1 MMLPI
6 LFKSFGGLGLFLFGM
21 KIMSEGL
28 QKVAGKRMRQVLS
41 LVSNNRFVGFGVGA
55 LVTSMIQSSSATTV
69 MLVSFVDAGL
79 MTFTQAVGVILGANI
94 GTTITAQLIA
104 FNITAFALPAI
115 AIGVLL
121 KFFLGR
127 KKWIYVGDVLLG
139 FGLVFYGLATMKAGF
154 APLNESSAFISFIM
168 KFQGDTF
175 NGILLCIFTGA
186 IVTMIMQSSSAT
198 VGVTMALA
206 MQGLINFEASVAL
219 ILGENIGTTITAQLA
234 SLGTSINAR
243 RTANAHTIFNVMGV
257 FIIVLFFPLFIKLVS
272 FITHTMM
279 QFGPP
284 DLVVHGERPN
294 IARYIAN
301 AHTLFNGVSAAIFI
315 MALSP
320 LVKIATW
327 LTPGKEE
334 KPELDELH
342 HVKYMDVKFVETPLV
357 ALTQARAEVYR
368 MGEAVQVM
376 YADVIKSLKE
386 RKVKELSKW
395 RKREYA
401 LDVLQKEITQFLV
414 RVTQEAISPE
424 ESKEVRSLI
433 RMTNN
438 LERVGDA
445 VEDVAEMIEKLF
457 ERNLALSNEGMKDYE
472 AISNEVSSFLTLVV
486 EAIRRDNGELMTKA
500 RMSEDMINKM
510 EEQMKGN
517 HLTRLQSGV
526 CSIDPGIIFVNILT
540 AFEKMGGFCFNI
552 AQSVAGLK

>member
-1 MMLPI
+1 MLSI
-6 LFKSFGGLGLFLFGM
+6 LFQSFGGLGLFLFGM

-28 QKVAGKRMRQVLS
+28 QKVAGKKMRRVLG
-41 LVSNNRFVGFGVGA
+41 LVSNNRFVGCGVGA
-55 LVTSMIQSSSATTV
+55 LVTSVIQSSSATTV

-79 MTFTQAVGVILGANI
+79 MTFKQAVGVVLGANI

-104 FNITAFALPAI
+104 FNITAYALPAV
-115 AIGVLL
+115 AVGVFL
-121 KFFLGR
+121 KFFLGHR
-127 KKWIYVGDVLLG
+127 RWVYIGDILLG

-154 APLNESSAFISFIM
+154 APLKESASFVSFITR
-168 KFQGDTF
+168 FQADS
-175 NGILLCIFTGA
+175 LCGVTLSVIAGTIFT
-186 IVTMIMQSSSAT
+186 MILQSSSAT

-206 MQGLINFEASVAL
+206 MQGLLTFETSVAL
-219 ILGENIGTTITAQLA
+219 ILGDNIGTTITAEL
-234 SLGTSINAR
+234 SSIGSNINAH
-243 RTANAHTIFNVMGV
+243 RTARAHTLFNVIGV
-257 FIIVLFFPLFIKLVS
+257 FMIILFFPIFLTLVS
-272 FITHTMM
+272 FVTHTVM

-284 DLVVHGERPN
+284 DLVIQGERPN
-294 IARYIAN
+294 VARYIAN
-301 AHTLFNGVSAAIFI
+301 AHTFFNVINAAIFL
-315 MALSP
+315 MAIPILM
-320 LVKIATW
+320 KIATW

-342 HVKYMDVKFVETPLV
+342 HVRYMDVKFVETPAV

-376 YADVIKSLKE
+376 FADVIHSLRE

-414 RVTQEAISPE
+414 RVTQEVISPE
-424 ESKEVRSLI
+424 ESREVRSLI

-457 ERNLALSNEGMKDYE
+457 ERNLTLSEEAMKDYE
-472 AISNEVSSFLTLVV
+472 DISSEVSRFLSLVV
-486 EAIRRDNGELMTKA
+486 DAIRHDHEELMAKA
-500 RMSEDMINKM
+500 RTSEDMINHM

-517 HLTRLQSGV
+517 HLTRLQRGV

-552 AQSVAGLK
+552 AQAVAGLR